1 MAEDKK
7 LNPEELEN
15 VAGGEYFETM
25 EEAVFHANG
34 VGICPYCGKN
44 LDKKCPKCGEP
55 YKNSGGRGLIQCEK
69 CGNIF
74 LPT

>member
-44 LDKKCPKCGEP
+44 LDKKAIIKALDDCL
-55 YKNSGGRGLIQCEK
+55 S
-69 CGNIF
+69 
-74 LPT
+74 